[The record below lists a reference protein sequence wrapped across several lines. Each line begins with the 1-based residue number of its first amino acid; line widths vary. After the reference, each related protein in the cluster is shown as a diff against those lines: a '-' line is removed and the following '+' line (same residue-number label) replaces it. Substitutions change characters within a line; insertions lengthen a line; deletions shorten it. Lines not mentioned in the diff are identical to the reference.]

1 MKVKIAQKD
10 IIGYLFLLV
19 LAAVCITI
27 GIQVLFKHH
36 AVSGTFSL
44 VLGVLLIAA
53 SASMVLRKE

>member
-10 IIGYLFLLV
+10 TIGYLFLLV
-19 LAAVCITI
+19 LAAVCIAI
-27 GIQVLFKHH
+27 GVRVLSNHH
-36 AVSGTFSL
+36 AVSGAFSL

>member
-19 LAAVCITI
+19 LAAVCIAI
-27 GIQVLFKHH
+27 GVWGLSNHH
-36 AVSGTFSL
+36 VVSGTFSL
-44 VLGVLLIAA
+44 VLGVLLIAS

>member
-19 LAAVCITI
+19 LAAVCIAI
-27 GIQVLFKHH
+27 SVRVLSNHH
-36 AVSGTFSL
+36 VVSGTFSL
-44 VLGVLLIAA
+44 VLGVTLIAA